1 MSDKYTAGKGNTYGR
16 VIKNGHTMTMYDVLM
31 DLNRIESLE
40 KAYKTNLETL
50 QKMNKVNGE
59 ILTNIVVLEDRLSIA
74 NESIKNGDGMN
85 EYRRQL
91 NIYLARERRRD
102 AGVL

>member
-31 DLNRIESLE
+31 ELNRIESLE
-40 KAYKTNLETL
+40 KAYKVNLETV

-59 ILTNIVVLEDRLSIA
+59 ILVNIGGLEDRLRIA
-74 NESIKNGDGMN
+74 NESIDNGSGTN
-85 EYRRQL
+85 EYKRQL